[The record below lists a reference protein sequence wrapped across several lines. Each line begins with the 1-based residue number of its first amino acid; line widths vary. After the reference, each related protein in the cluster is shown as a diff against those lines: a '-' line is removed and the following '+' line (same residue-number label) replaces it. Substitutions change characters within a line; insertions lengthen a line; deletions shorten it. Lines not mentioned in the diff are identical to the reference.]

1 MMELNIL
8 LSIVFTFLNVIDI
21 ITTNRILALDG
32 EEMNPIIRVL
42 MRFKLFIPVKIISN
56 IIIIYIIM
64 LSPIKTGIIL
74 CCIISF
80 FSINNCVQLYLDSKE
95 A

>member
-1 MMELNIL
+1 M
-8 LSIVFTFLNVIDI
+8 S
-21 ITTNRILALDG
+21 
-32 EEMNPIIRVL
+32 
-42 MRFKLFIPVKIISN
+42 
-56 IIIIYIIM
+56 
-64 LSPIKTGIIL
+64 SPIKTGIIL

>member
-8 LSIVFTFLNVIDI
+8 LSIVFTFLNVIDV

-80 FSINNCVQLYLDSKE
+80 FRIHNCVHLYLDSKE

>member
-1 MMELNIL
+1 MELNIL
-8 LSIVFTFLNVIDI
+8 ISIVFTFLNVVDI
-21 ITTNRILALDG
+21 ITTNRILARDG
-32 EEMNPIIRVL
+32 EEMNPIIRIL
-42 MRFKLFIPVKIISN
+42 MRFNLFVPVKIISN
-56 IIIIYIIM
+56 IFIIYIIII
-64 LSPIKTGIIL
+64 SPIKTGIIC

>member
-8 LSIVFTFLNVIDI
+8 LSIVFTFLNVIDV

-42 MRFKLFIPVKIISN
+42 MRFKLFIPVKIIAN
-56 IIIIYIIM
+56 IIIVYIIM
-64 LSPIKTGIIL
+64 SSPIKTGII
-74 CCIISF
+74 CCIIISI

-95 A
+95 V